1 MNGEEEGIAASAQ
14 LSVGITNS
22 DENISTEPESHLV
35 RLSVSKALCLCCVCE
50 RGNGNVTV
58 FL

>member
-35 RLSVSKALCLCCVCE
+35 RLSVSKALCLCCVCGE
-50 RGNGNVTV
+50 EIVDVTV